1 MTNPDAA
8 TNDDPLRTERR
19 TMAQSITEYSV
30 FIGSRTGLQAER
42 DKLFLALMSF
52 SSSFRRDDCSLSSTN
67 EQTGLEEG
75 RPLAP
80 EIERN
85 LRQSDFAVFLVD
97 DRWSSSD
104 EVGPM
109 SALSQQWALA
119 EELYRTNKLAG
130 IAVVFGKVA
139 ADRLAAPDDQLK
151 AVLDFRRRIEA
162 AGSYHVGEWALLASP
177 ASAEREALETWLR
190 SLTIDLPRPSFSGL
204 PAKPSSS
211 FRIGAPNADYWIAEA
226 WAHVD
231 GDAAD
236 RDTALFCAT
245 NAVEA
250 ARGDVEEAKA
260 NNILAIAQFRLG
272 HADAA
277 LATLAT
283 MADTLVGA
291 FGGDRREAHATLLAN
306 KGLILEAL
314 GRGDEAVA
322 VYDDI
327 VSRFGSAYEQ
337 PVRDIVAKAQAGKQ
351 RAIKPAA
358 VAESPN
364 GTQPGKLDPEF
375 EESMGALLDKLMG
388 PN

>member
-1 MTNPDAA
+1 
-8 TNDDPLRTERR
+8 
-19 TMAQSITEYSV
+19 MAQSITEYSV
-30 FIGSRTGLQAER
+30 FIGSRTGLQVAR
-42 DKLFLALMSF
+42 DQMLLALMSF
-52 SSSFRRDDCSLSSTN
+52 SASFRRDDCSVSSTN

-75 RPLAP
+75 QPLAP

-119 EELYRTNKLAG
+119 EELYRARKLAG
-130 IAVVFGKVA
+130 IAVLFGKVA

-162 AGSYHVGEWALLASP
+162 EGSYHVGEWALLASP

-204 PAKPSSS
+204 PAKQSSS

-245 NAVEA
+245 NAVET

-260 NNILAIAQFRLG
+260 NNVLAIAQFRLG
-272 HADAA
+272 YADVA
-277 LATLAT
+277 LETLAT
-283 MADTLVGA
+283 MADTLAGA

-314 GRGDEAVA
+314 GHGDEAIA

-351 RAIKPAA
+351 RVLDAA
-358 VAESPN
+358 EAAPDASTPEDAAADFPERELEDAVRSLADLV
-364 GTQPGKLDPEF
+364 GKSRP
-375 EESMGALLDKLMG
+375 
-388 PN
+388 

>member
-1 MTNPDAA
+1 
-8 TNDDPLRTERR
+8 
-19 TMAQSITEYSV
+19 MAQVITEYSI
-30 FIGSRTGLQAER
+30 FIGSRTGLQVER
-42 DKLFLALMSF
+42 DQMLLAVSTLAGSF
-52 SSSFRRDDCSLSSTN
+52 EQDGISLSSTN

-75 RPLAP
+75 QPLTP

-151 AVLDFRRRIEA
+151 VVLDFRRKIEA
-162 AGSYHVGEWALLASP
+162 AGRYHVGEWALLASP
-177 ASAEREALETWLR
+177 AKAEREALETWLR

-204 PAKPSSS
+204 PAKQSSS

-231 GDAAD
+231 GDVAD

-245 NAVEA
+245 NAVET

-260 NNILAIAQFRLG
+260 SNVLAIAQFRLG

-277 LATLAT
+277 LETLAT
-283 MADTLVGA
+283 TADTLAGA

-306 KGLILEAL
+306 KGLVLEAL
-314 GRGDEAVA
+314 GHGDEAVA

-337 PVRDIVAKAQAGKQ
+337 PVRDIVARAQAGKQ
-351 RAIKPAA
+351 RVLDAA
-358 VAESPN
+358 KAAPDVSTPEDAAADFPERELEDAVRSLADLV
-364 GTQPGKLDPEF
+364 GKSRP
-375 EESMGALLDKLMG
+375 
-388 PN
+388 

>member
-1 MTNPDAA
+1 
-8 TNDDPLRTERR
+8 
-19 TMAQSITEYSV
+19 MAQVITEYSV
-30 FIGSRTGLQAER
+30 FIGSRTGLQVER
-42 DKLFLALMSF
+42 DQMLLAISTLAGSF
-52 SSSFRRDDCSLSSTN
+52 EQDGFSLSSTN

-75 RPLAP
+75 QPLAP
-80 EIERN
+80 EIERD

-97 DRWSSSD
+97 DRWSSSG

-109 SALSQQWALA
+109 AVLSQQWALA

-151 AVLDFRRRIEA
+151 AVLAFRQRIEA
-162 AGSYHVGEWALLASP
+162 EGSYHVGEWASLASP

-190 SLTIDLPRPSFSGL
+190 SLTIDLPRPDFSGL
-204 PAKPSSS
+204 PAKPSSG

-250 ARGDVEEAKA
+250 ARGDLEAAKA
-260 NNILAIAQFRLG
+260 NNVLAIAQFRLG
-272 HADAA
+272 HVDVA
-277 LATLAT
+277 LETLAT
-283 MADTLVGA
+283 MADTLAGA
-291 FGGDRREAHATLLAN
+291 FGGDRRQWHATLLAN

-314 GRGDEAVA
+314 GHGDEAIA

-337 PVRDIVAKAQAGKQ
+337 PVRDLVAKAQAGKQ
-351 RAIKPAA
+351 RVLDAA
-358 VAESPN
+358 KAAPDAS
-364 GTQPGKLDPEF
+364 TPEDAAAGF
-375 EESMGALLDKLMG
+375 SERELEDAVRSLADLVGQSR
-388 PN
+388 P